1 MRIPS
6 DVREPKIE
14 QILSALNVCC
24 SRTAHLLATPRCR
37 ERLLRFTVRRNVILY
52 NAMFL
57 IFFSKLS
64 LLSMVMTCVGNYC
77 FKTVRYCIAQFYLS
91 SLFQNNVSDY

>member
-24 SRTAHLLATPRCR
+24 SRTAQLLATPRCR
-37 ERLLRFTVRRNVILY
+37 ERLLRFTVRRSLHLRFVNI
-52 NAMFL
+52 AMGFPSAGLMLL
-57 IFFSKLS
+57 ISFSRIS
-64 LLSMVMTCVGNYC
+64 GDT
-77 FKTVRYCIAQFYLS
+77 
-91 SLFQNNVSDY
+91 